1 MAEVIGPNNEVYKT
15 PDWARESTLQ
25 KLVELMGGKN
35 DGPNTDVKEQNNL
48 IKSLSDDLKNLSDG
62 LEENQ
67 KNLKDLDDGL
77 EDAVKD
83 INDKFE
89 KVGFSFQRLGESV
102 GGFVGKVIQGT
113 VGAAMVILGSVITS
127 VTAKVIQL
135 SDVFANL
142 SQIGISLEGGT
153 ASTIARFNE
162 LGMSTRAAAEFMDDN
177 AQVMR
182 VMGNDAVPGVI
193 DSFLQVTEQG
203 QGLGLTLKDATTL
216 LGSELSMRTQ
226 LFNLGR
232 LDNQQKGQMIRYQAQ
247 VNKNQ
252 LEYSKMLGVST
263 DEMRSFVDSVLS
275 NNQMLMA
282 NMIRLPAET
291 SAQLTT
297 GVSDFLSAMRAAG
310 GEAGGEIG
318 AAVLEAASMGA
329 IGFSQAAFEFVT
341 VLPSLADNFNSVI
354 QDFNSGLI
362 DGRGAAQAITQE
374 LGNLSESEK
383 NRVFLLAR
391 AGDQQAQMMAK
402 AIVQFEQSA
411 EKFVKTGTTIEEFQK
426 GMQALDTIQRKLRGG
441 FDALF
446 NNFMAGF
453 GEGMEGIGDVM
464 VDIGNQLQ
472 PLLANLFGM
481 KTGVGSASEGIQS
494 FGKLVGGKV
503 KTAMEAFGNF
513 IAGKIKFLQGYFDG
527 LSFEEGIAQVKED
540 LIEGAKNMM
549 KSLGTTL
556 LDGIK
561 NYVFTK
567 ELGTALGI
575 GILALVTAKLGG
587 GIIAGAGRGI
597 GQRMV
602 GAAGGGGAAS
612 AASGAAAGKGM
623 TGVAGGMKAMGK
635 SMKFLAV
642 GARAFASPMVIAGMA
657 VITAAIIGIGFALKL
672 AAPGIEAFGKA
683 IKSVFEG
690 IGAVVESVGKAIA
703 SVVEAVGRNK
713 TAKIN
718 AEAEAMVKTTKA
730 TTDALKELEHMD
742 PAHMMGLATGVDM
755 MGEALGNFKDN
766 MDLGFFD
773 TLKQGF
779 AALFGAESPIQAV
792 IRLTDEA
799 EPVKMMDMAKAM
811 MATNAASAG
820 ATSLDSSLTQA
831 STSITSGDTTSTT
844 NMTTVLQDNNK
855 ALLEELTLSRT
866 LNTELL
872 SVTKKTNTI
881 LKEISDKQ

>member
-67 KNLKDLDDGL
+67 KNLKNLDEGL

-127 VTAKVIQL
+127 VTAKIIQL
-135 SDVFANL
+135 SDAFTNL
-142 SQIGISLEGGT
+142 SQVGISLEGGT

-162 LGMSTRAAAEFMDDN
+162 LGMSTKAATDFMYDN

-182 VMGNDAVPGVI
+182 VMGNNAVPGVI

-203 QGLGLTLKDATTL
+203 QGLGLTLKDATNL

-226 LFNLGR
+226 LFNLGK

-263 DEMRSFVDSVLS
+263 EEMRSFVDSVLS

-329 IGFSQAAFEFVT
+329 IGFSDAAFGFIT
-341 VLPSLADNFNSVI
+341 VLPSLADNFNGVI

-464 VDIGNQLQ
+464 VNIGNQLQ

-481 KTGVGSASEGIQS
+481 KTGTGKTTEAVQS

-513 IAGKIKFLQGYFDG
+513 IAGKIKFLQGYFEG
-527 LSFEEGIAQVKED
+527 LSFEEGIAQVKDD
-540 LIEGAKNMM
+540 LIEGAKTMM
-549 KSLGTTL
+549 TNLGKAL

-561 NYVFTK
+561 TMVFTK
-567 ELGTALGI
+567 EFAALLAA
-575 GILALVTAKLGG
+575 GILLKMGMAMAGG
-587 GIIAGAGRGI
+587 AAQGV
-597 GQRMV
+597 GQRIV
-602 GAAGGGGAAS
+602 GAAAGGGGGAAS

-831 STSITSGDTTSTT
+831 STSITNGDTTSTT

-855 ALLEELTLSRT
+855 ALLDELTLSRT

>member
-25 KLVELMGGKN
+25 KLVELMGGSKE
-35 DGPNTDVKEQNNL
+35 GPSGDIKEQSKL
-48 IKSLSDDLKNLSDG
+48 IKNLSDDLKNLSDG
-62 LEENQ
+62 LDENR
-67 KNLKDLDDGL
+67 KNLKDLDEGL
-77 EDAVKD
+77 DDAVKD
-83 INDKFE
+83 INDKFV
-89 KVGFSFQRLGESV
+89 KVGFSFERILESSIGAL
-102 GGFVGKVIQGT
+102 GGFIQST
-113 VGAAMVILGSVITS
+113 VGAAMVILGAIVTS
-127 VTAKVIQL
+127 VTAKVVQL
-135 SDVFANL
+135 ADVFANL
-142 SQIGISLEGGT
+142 SQVGISLEGGT
-153 ASTIARFNE
+153 ALTIARFNE
-162 LGMSTRAAAEFMDDN
+162 LGMSTKTAAEFMSEN
-177 AQVMR
+177 AQVLR
-182 VMGNDAVPGVI
+182 VMGNNAVPDVI
-193 DSFLQVTEQG
+193 DSFLQVTRQG
-203 QGLGLTLKDATTL
+203 QDLGLTLEDATNL

-232 LDNQQKGQMIRYQAQ
+232 LDSQQKGQMIKYQAQ
-247 VNKNQ
+247 VNRNQ

-263 DEMRSFVDSVLS
+263 DEMRSFVDSVLA

-341 VLPSLADNFNSVI
+341 VLPSLADNFNGVI

-391 AGDQQAQMMAK
+391 AGDEQAKMMAK

-411 EKFVKTGTTIEEFQK
+411 EKFERTGTTIEDFQK
-426 GMQALDTIQRKLRGG
+426 GMQALDTIQKKLRGG

-453 GEGMEGIGDVM
+453 GEGLEGIGELM

-481 KTGVGSASEGIQS
+481 ETGTGSASKGIQS

-527 LSFEEGIAQVKED
+527 LSFEEGIAQVKDD
-540 LIEGAKNMM
+540 LIEGAKTAM
-549 KSLGTTL
+549 KNLGTAL

-561 NYVFTK
+561 NLVFTK
-567 ELGTALGI
+567 EFAIALSAVIGTYLVAKGI
-575 GILALVTAKLGG
+575 GGLVG
-587 GIIAGAGRGI
+587 
-597 GQRMV
+597 
-602 GAAGGGGAAS
+602 GAASGVGQKLVGGGGGGAAS

-773 TLKQGF
+773 TLRQGF
-779 AALFGAESPIQAV
+779 AALFGAESPVQAV
-792 IRLTDEA
+792 IRLTNEA

-820 ATSLDSSLTQA
+820 ATSLDPSLTQA
-831 STSITSGDTTSTT
+831 STSITNGDTTSTT
-844 NMTTVLQDNNK
+844 NMTTVLQDNNQ
-855 ALLEELTLSRT
+855 ALLDELTLSRT

-872 SVTKKTNTI
+872 SVSKRTNT
-881 LKEISDKQ
+881 LLREISDKQ

>member
-35 DGPNTDVKEQNNL
+35 DGPNTDVKEQNKL

-62 LEENQ
+62 LDENQ

-89 KVGFSFQRLGESV
+89 KVGFSFQRMGEQL

-113 VGAAMVILGSVITS
+113 VGAAMVILGGIVTS
-127 VTAKVIQL
+127 VTAKIIQL

-142 SQIGISLEGGT
+142 SQVGISLEGGT
-153 ASTIARFNE
+153 ANTIARFNE
-162 LGMSTRAAAEFMDDN
+162 LGMSTKAAAEFMGDN

-203 QGLGLTLKDATTL
+203 QGLGLTLEDAIGL
-216 LGSELSMRTQ
+216 MGSELSMRTQ

-232 LDNQQKGQMIRYQAQ
+232 LDNQQKGQMIKYQAQ

-263 DEMRSFVDSVLS
+263 DEMRSFVDSVLA

-297 GVSDFLSAMRAAG
+297 GVADFLSAMRAAG

-329 IGFSQAAFEFVT
+329 IGFSDAAFGFIT
-341 VLPSLADNFNSVI
+341 VLPSLADNFNGVI

-426 GMQALDTIQRKLRGG
+426 GMQALDTIQSKLRGG

-464 VDIGNQLQ
+464 VNIGNQLQ

-481 KTGVGSASEGIQS
+481 KTGVGKASEGVQS

-527 LSFEEGIAQVKED
+527 LSFEEGIAQVKDD
-540 LIEGAKNMM
+540 LIEGAKTMM
-549 KSLGTTL
+549 TNLGKAL

-561 NYVFTK
+561 TMVFTK
-567 ELGTALGI
+567 EFAALLAA
-575 GILALVTAKLGG
+575 GILLKMGMAMAGG
-587 GIIAGAGRGI
+587 AAHGV
-597 GQRMV
+597 GQRIV
-602 GAAGGGGAAS
+602 GAAAGGGGGAAS

-703 SVVEAVGRNK
+703 AVVEAVGRNK

-773 TLKQGF
+773 TLRQGF

-831 STSITSGDTTSTT
+831 STSISNTGDTTSTT

-855 ALLEELTLSRT
+855 ALLDELTLSRT